1 MKKLI
6 TLFFLILNIT
16 IFSEESEPIIP
27 MLPLLPSMPAN
38 PEAEG
43 KPVPLEV
50 KTIVMKMETE
60 IVVPLEIIS
69 DVEIQA
75 MVIDDQKVTVPFEIE
90 MNKEPDK
97 KDYYKLNYSE
107 TEIDIDIISD
117 VEIQAMVIDD
127 QKVTV
132 PFEIEMNKEPDK
144 KDYYK
149 LNYSETEIDIDDDG
163 KTDTYIYSNE
173 YINSKIEKDNRVEIQ
188 GENISK
194 EGYHEKIIY
203 LTIETHD

>member
-1 MKKLI
+1 MKKLF

-27 MLPLLPSMPAN
+27 MLPLLPSMPVN

-107 TEIDIDIISD
+107 TEIDID
-117 VEIQAMVIDD
+117 
-127 QKVTV
+127 
-132 PFEIEMNKEPDK
+132 N
-144 KDYYK
+144 
-149 LNYSETEIDIDDDG
+149 DG

>member
-1 MKKLI
+1 MKKLLM
-6 TLFFLILNIT
+6 LFFLILNIT

-27 MLPLLPSMPAN
+27 MLPLLPSIPAN

-107 TEIDIDIISD
+107 TEIDID
-117 VEIQAMVIDD
+117 
-127 QKVTV
+127 
-132 PFEIEMNKEPDK
+132 N
-144 KDYYK
+144 
-149 LNYSETEIDIDDDG
+149 DG

-173 YINSKIEKDNRVEIQ
+173 YINSKIEKDNCVEIQ

>member
-1 MKKLI
+1 MKKLF

-107 TEIDIDIISD
+107 TEIDID
-117 VEIQAMVIDD
+117 
-127 QKVTV
+127 
-132 PFEIEMNKEPDK
+132 
-144 KDYYK
+144 
-149 LNYSETEIDIDDDG
+149 DDG

-173 YINSKIEKDNRVEIQ
+173 YINSKIEKDNCVEIQ

>member
-1 MKKLI
+1 MKKLF

-43 KPVPLEV
+43 KPVPLET
-50 KTIVMKMETE
+50 KTIIMKMETE
-60 IVVPLEIIS
+60 IEVPLEIIS
-69 DVEIQA
+69 DTEIQA
-75 MVIDDQKVTVPFEIE
+75 LIIDDQRAVVPFEIE

-107 TEIDIDIISD
+107 TEIDID
-117 VEIQAMVIDD
+117 E
-127 QKVTV
+127 
-132 PFEIEMNKEPDK
+132 
-144 KDYYK
+144 
-149 LNYSETEIDIDDDG
+149 DG
-163 KTDTYIYSNE
+163 EVDTKIYSNE
-173 YINSKIEKDNRVEIQ
+173 FINSKIEKENYVVIE
-188 GENISK
+188 GKNISK

-203 LTIETHD
+203 LTVETHD

>member
-1 MKKLI
+1 
-6 TLFFLILNIT
+6 
-16 IFSEESEPIIP
+16 
-27 MLPLLPSMPAN
+27 
-38 PEAEG
+38 
-43 KPVPLEV
+43 
-50 KTIVMKMETE
+50 MKMETE

-107 TEIDIDIISD
+107 TEIDID
-117 VEIQAMVIDD
+117 
-127 QKVTV
+127 
-132 PFEIEMNKEPDK
+132 
-144 KDYYK
+144 
-149 LNYSETEIDIDDDG
+149 DDG
-163 KTDTYIYSNE
+163 RTDTFIYSNE

-188 GENISK
+188 GKNISK

-203 LTIETHD
+203 ITIEIHD

>member
-1 MKKLI
+1 MKKLF

-107 TEIDIDIISD
+107 TEIDID
-117 VEIQAMVIDD
+117 
-127 QKVTV
+127 
-132 PFEIEMNKEPDK
+132 N
-144 KDYYK
+144 
-149 LNYSETEIDIDDDG
+149 DG

-173 YINSKIEKDNRVEIQ
+173 FINSKIEKDNCVEIQ

>member
-1 MKKLI
+1 MKKLF

-43 KPVPLEV
+43 KPVPLET
-50 KTIVMKMETE
+50 KTIIMKMETE
-60 IVVPLEIIS
+60 IEVPLEIIS
-69 DVEIQA
+69 DTEIQA
-75 MVIDDQKVTVPFEIE
+75 LIIDDQRAVVPFEIE

-107 TEIDIDIISD
+107 IEIDID
-117 VEIQAMVIDD
+117 E
-127 QKVTV
+127 
-132 PFEIEMNKEPDK
+132 
-144 KDYYK
+144 
-149 LNYSETEIDIDDDG
+149 DG
-163 KTDTYIYSNE
+163 EVDTKIYSNE
-173 YINSKIEKDNRVEIQ
+173 FINSKIEKENYVVIE
-188 GENISK
+188 GKNISK

-203 LTIETHD
+203 LTVETHD

>member
-1 MKKLI
+1 MKKLFA
-6 TLFFLILNIT
+6 LFFLILNT
-16 IFSEESEPIIP
+16 AVFSEESEPIIP
-27 MLPLLPSMPAN
+27 MLPLLPSMPVN

-50 KTIVMKMETE
+50 KTVIMKMETE

-69 DVEIQA
+69 DTEIQA
-75 MVIDDQKVTVPFEIE
+75 MVIDNQKAV
-90 MNKEPDK
+90 
-97 KDYYKLNYSE
+97 
-107 TEIDIDIISD
+107 
-117 VEIQAMVIDD
+117 
-127 QKVTV
+127 V

-163 KTDTYIYSNE
+163 KTDTFIYSNE

-203 LTIETHD
+203 MTVEIHD